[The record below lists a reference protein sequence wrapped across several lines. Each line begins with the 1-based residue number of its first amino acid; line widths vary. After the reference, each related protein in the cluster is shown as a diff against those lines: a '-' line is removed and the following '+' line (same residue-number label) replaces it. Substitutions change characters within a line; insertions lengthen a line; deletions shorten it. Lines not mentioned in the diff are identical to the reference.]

1 VTPGTYQAV
10 LGDAQDH
17 LAVEVSAAE
26 MLGDGQP
33 AQAVAGVVE
42 IPGSGGGYWGA
53 ERGAGVPGG
62 PPSPMPAPSW
72 YSLARLVEQPAG
84 RALAAQEDV
93 FLQRRLVEHPVRRA
107 ERRVAWGGGGELVK
121 CLGGPQEGGQTPPQ
135 APSHP
140 PPRCCPADRIT
151 ECSGLE
157 GTSGGHPVPPPAQ
170 AGSPRAGCTAPR
182 PGRA

>member
-1 VTPGTYQAV
+1 MTPGTYQAV

-107 ERRVAWGGGGELVK
+107 ERRVAWGGGGEL
-121 CLGGPQEGGQTPPQ
+121 
-135 APSHP
+135 
-140 PPRCCPADRIT
+140 
-151 ECSGLE
+151 
-157 GTSGGHPVPPPAQ
+157 
-170 AGSPRAGCTAPR
+170 GSPLSLGAFYRLAAVGLPLEKGSLGASLCSRALHLQ
-182 PGRA
+182 